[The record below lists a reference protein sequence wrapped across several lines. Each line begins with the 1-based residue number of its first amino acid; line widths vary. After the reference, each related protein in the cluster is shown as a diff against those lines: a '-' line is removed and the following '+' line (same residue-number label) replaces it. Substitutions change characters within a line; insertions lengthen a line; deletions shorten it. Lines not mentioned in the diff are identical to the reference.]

1 MPFIFRVFEGCFL
14 GEEIRREVWVAGS
27 CLMDV
32 VERLHEPLKDVF
44 WSIAWHERDGHT
56 KSLGL
61 CIEDSGDRHCWYVT
75 DSRSRP
81 PIKY

>member
-1 MPFIFRVFEGCFL
+1 MPFVFRVFEGCFL

-44 WSIAWHERDGHT
+44 WSIAWHERETVILNHSVYALRT
-56 KSLGL
+56 L
-61 CIEDSGDRHCWYVT
+61 VT
-75 DSRSRP
+75 G
-81 PIKY
+81 IAGT